1 MKQILSM
8 LSFITVITLFSCS
21 KEKDHSSKSITIDT
35 TLASGAKYQ
44 LDLKSYGDDD
54 DVAAITKQAASFTSS
69 EIVNTGN
76 AFSPVYNFSAL
87 ADKAILNEQVVIAIT
102 EGNRGGNNHHNC
114 DSTLITINFK
124 VQ

>member
-1 MKQILSM
+1 MKQVLSL
-8 LSFITVITLFSCS
+8 LSLIAVITLFSCS
-21 KEKDHSSKSITIDT
+21 KEKYHSSRSITIDT

-44 LDLKSYGDDD
+44 LNLKSYGDDD

-69 EIVNTGN
+69 EIVNTGSR
-76 AFSPVYNFSAL
+76 FSVYNFSAI
-87 ADKAILNEQVVIAIT
+87 ADKTALNEQVVIAIT

-124 VQ
+124 VK